1 MTRFVFFAAPLLFV
15 CAGAATPDWIAR
27 SNQNSQIVLDV
38 SARFSPESAA
48 ALGQSGYDEKVIDL
62 GPRFVE
68 RRIEAYTAVLTE
80 LNKRLAAETDPHIR
94 EDLEITIRA
103 SQLTIRGLELSR
115 KYHLPYLNV
124 GRLVF
129 GGIHALLEDRV
140 AAERRPAAVVRLRRY
155 AGLEEGYTPVTV
167 LAERLTHERLNTPG
181 LLGPP
186 RLEVEKDL
194 DNSAYFI
201 DGIGQ
206 LFEKYK
212 LTGYQDAYAALKKQI
227 AAYNDFVRAEI
238 LPRARTDFRLP
249 PEEYALTLQQIGVDI
264 PPEQLT
270 AMAHAAF
277 TDIQAQMKVVAAKV
291 AAERGLPSADYRDVI
306 RALKKDQLAGDQIL
320 DHYRQRIAQIEAI
333 IRRENLLTLPDRPA
347 RMRLASA
354 AESAQ
359 QPAPHMSPPR
369 LLGNTGESGEFV
381 LPLINPAAK
390 GERTDDF
397 TFAAASWTLTSH
409 EARPG
414 HELQFSR
421 MIESGVSTA
430 RAVFAFNSTDVE
442 GWGLYS
448 EWMMYPY
455 MPADGQLICLQHR
468 LLRAAR
474 AFLDPELQAGKVTP
488 AEAKRLLMEDGVF
501 SDAMATEEV
510 DRYTL
515 RSPGQATSY
524 FYGYTKLLELR
535 KDTEKKLG
543 DRFSAQQFHD
553 FILTQG
559 LLPPPLLRSAVM
571 ERFANQ
577 AAQ

>member
-1 MTRFVFFAAPLLFV
+1 MSRIVLFGAPLLFL

-27 SNQNSQIVLDV
+27 SNRNSQIVLDV
-38 SARFSPESAA
+38 MARFGPEGAA
-48 ALGQSGYDEKVIDL
+48 SLGLNGYDDKVIDL
-62 GPRFVE
+62 GPRREE
-68 RRIEAYTAVLTE
+68 REIEAYTAVVAE
-80 LNKRLAAETDPHIR
+80 LNKRLATETDPHVR
-94 EDLEITIRA
+94 EDLQITIQA
-103 SQLTIRGLELSR
+103 NQLTIRGLELSR
-115 KYHLPYLNV
+115 KYHLPYINV

-129 GGIHALLEDRV
+129 GGIHALLEDRI
-140 AAERRPAAVVRLRRY
+140 AADRRPAAVVRLRRY

-167 LAERLTHERLNTPG
+167 LAERLTRERLNTPG

-186 RLEVEKDL
+186 KLEVEKDL
-194 DNSAYFI
+194 DDSSYFV

-212 LTGYQDAYAALKKQI
+212 LAGYQDAFPALKKQI

-249 PEEYALTLQQIGVDI
+249 PEEYALSLQQIGVDI

-277 TDIQAQMKVVAAKV
+277 NDIQAQMKVVAAKV
-291 AAERGLPSADYRDVI
+291 AAERGLPSSDYRDVI
-306 RALKKDQLAGDQIL
+306 RALKKDQLTGDQIL
-320 DHYRQRIAQIEAI
+320 DHYHQRIAQIEAI
-333 IRRENLLTLPDRPA
+333 IRREHLLTLPDRPA

-359 QPAPHMSPPR
+359 QPAPHMNPPR

-390 GERTDDF
+390 GEKTDDF

-455 MPADGQLICLQHR
+455 MPPEGQLISLQHR

-488 AEAKRLLMEDGVF
+488 AEAKKLLMEDGVF
-501 SDAMATEEV
+501 SDAMATQEV

-515 RSPGQATSY
+515 RAPGQATSY

-535 KDTEKKLG
+535 KDTERKLG
-543 DRFSAQQFHD
+543 DRFNAQQFHD

-571 ERFANQ
+571 EHFAD
-577 AAQ
+577 

>member
-1 MTRFVFFAAPLLFV
+1 MTRFGLLTAPLLFFI
-15 CAGAATPDWIAR
+15 ASAATPGWIAR

-38 SARFSPESAA
+38 SARFSPEGAA
-48 ALGQSGYDEKVIDL
+48 ALGQNGYDDKIVDL
-62 GPRFVE
+62 APRREE
-68 RRIEAYTAVLTE
+68 REMEAYRAVMKE
-80 LNKRLAAETDPHIR
+80 LKARLVAETDPQVR
-94 EDLEITIRA
+94 QDLEITIH
-103 SQLTIRGLELSR
+103 SNDLTVRGIELDR
-115 KYHLPYLNV
+115 KYHFAYINV
-124 GRLVF
+124 SRLIF
-129 GGIHALLEDRV
+129 GGIHALLEDRI
-140 AAERRPAAVVRLRRY
+140 AESRRSAAVVRLRRY

-167 LAERLTHERLNTPG
+167 LAERMTRERLQTPG
-181 LLGPP
+181 LTGPP

-194 DNSAYFI
+194 ENSSYFI

-212 LTGYQDAYAALKKQI
+212 LTGYQDAYAALKKQL
-227 AAYNDFVRAEI
+227 AAYNDFIRAEV
-238 LPRARTDFRLP
+238 LPRSRTDFRLP
-249 PEEYALTLQQIGVDI
+249 PEEYALNLQQIGVDI
-264 PPEQLT
+264 PPDQLA
-270 AMAHAAF
+270 AMAHVAF
-277 TDIQAQMKVVAAKV
+277 KEIQREMENVAVNV
-291 AAERGLPSADYRDVI
+291 AVERNLPSADYRDVI
-306 RALKKDQLAGDQIL
+306 RALKKEQLGGDQIL
-320 DHYRQRIAQIEAI
+320 DHYRQRIGEIEAI
-333 IRRENLLTLPDRPA
+333 VRREHLLTLPDRPA

-455 MPADGQLICLQHR
+455 MPPEGQLISLQHR

-488 AEAKRLLMEDGVF
+488 ADAKRLLMEDGVF

-510 DRYTL
+510 DRYTI
-515 RSPGQATSY
+515 RAPGQATSY
-524 FYGYTKLLELR
+524 FYGFTQLLALR
-535 KDTEKKLG
+535 HDMEKKLG
-543 DRFSAQQFHD
+543 SRFNAQQFHD

-559 LLPPPLLRSAVM
+559 LLPPPLLRKAVM
-571 ERFANQ
+571 DHFAE
-577 AAQ
+577 

>member
-1 MTRFVFFAAPLLFV
+1 MIRMVFLAAPVVFL
-15 CAGAATPDWIAR
+15 CAGAATPEWIAR
-27 SNQNSQIVLDV
+27 SNGNSQIVLDV
-38 SARFSPESAA
+38 QARFGPESAA
-48 ALGQSGYDEKVIDL
+48 ALGLNGYDDKVIDL

-68 RRIEAYTAVLTE
+68 RRIEAYTGVLTE
-80 LNKRLAAETDPHIR
+80 LNKRLAAETDPHVR
-94 EDLEITIRA
+94 EDLQITIRA
-103 SQLTIRGLELSR
+103 TQLTIQGLELSHR
-115 KYHLPYLNV
+115 YHLPYINV
-124 GRLVF
+124 SRLVF
-129 GGIHALLEDRV
+129 SGIHALLEDRI
-140 AAERRPAAVVRLRRY
+140 AADRRPAAVVRLRRY
-155 AGLEEGYTPVTV
+155 AGMEEGYTPVTV
-167 LAERLTHERLNTPG
+167 LAERLTRDRLNTPG
-181 LLGPP
+181 LLGPA

-194 DNSAYFI
+194 DNSSYFI

-212 LTGYQDAYAALKKQI
+212 LAGYQEAYAALKKQM

-238 LPRARTDFRLP
+238 LPRSRTDFRLP
-249 PEEYALTLQQIGVDI
+249 PEEYALDLQQTGVDI

-277 TDIQAQMKVVAAKV
+277 TEIQAQMKVVAAKV
-291 AAERGLPSADYRDVI
+291 AIERGLPSSDYRDVI
-306 RALKKDQLAGDQIL
+306 RALKKDQLSGDQIL
-320 DHYRQRIAQIEAI
+320 DHYHQRIAQIEAI
-333 IRRENLLTLPDRPA
+333 IRREHLLTLPDRPA

-359 QPAPHMSPPR
+359 QPAPHMNPPR

-455 MPADGQLICLQHR
+455 MPAEGQLICLQHR

-474 AFLDPELQAGKVTP
+474 AFLDPELQAGKITP
-488 AEAKRLLMEDGVF
+488 AEAKKLLMDEGVF
-501 SDAMATEEV
+501 SDAMATQEV

-515 RSPGQATSY
+515 RAPGQATSY
-524 FYGYTKLLELR
+524 FYGYTRLLELR

-559 LLPPPLLRSAVM
+559 LLPPALLRDAVM
-571 ERFANQ
+571 EHFANQ

>member
-1 MTRFVFFAAPLLFV
+1 MTRIAVLATPLLFF
-15 CAGAATPDWIAR
+15 CAGAATPDWIAK

-38 SARFSPESAA
+38 QARFGPEGAA
-48 ALGQSGYDEKVIDL
+48 ALGLSGYDDKVIDL
-62 GPRFVE
+62 GPHREE
-68 RRIEAYTAVLTE
+68 REIEAYSKVGAELERRLT
-80 LNKRLAAETDPHIR
+80 AETDPQVR
-94 EDLEITIRA
+94 QDLEITIR
-103 SQLTIRGLELSR
+103 STQLTIRGLELDR
-115 KYHLPYLNV
+115 KYHFPYINA

-140 AAERRPAAVVRLRRY
+140 AADRRPAAVVRLRRY
-155 AGLEEGYTPVTV
+155 AGMEEGYTPVTV
-167 LAERLTHERLNTPG
+167 LAERLTRERLNTPG
-181 LLGPP
+181 VLGPP

-194 DNSAYFI
+194 EQSAYFI
-201 DGIGQ
+201 DGVGQ

-212 LTGYQDAYAALKKQI
+212 LTGYQDAYAALKKQM

-238 LPRARTDFRLP
+238 LPRSRTDFRLP
-249 PEEYALTLQQIGVDI
+249 PEEYALSLQQIGVDI

-277 TDIQAQMKVVAAKV
+277 IEIQGQMKVVAAKV
-291 AAERGLPSADYRDVI
+291 AAERGLPSSDYRDVI
-306 RALKKDQLAGDQIL
+306 RALKKEQLGGDQIL
-320 DHYRQRIAQIEAI
+320 DHYHQRIGQIEAI
-333 IRRENLLTLPDRPA
+333 IRREHLLTLPDRPA

-381 LPLINPAAK
+381 LPLMNPAAK
-390 GERTDDF
+390 GEKTDDF

-421 MIESGVSTA
+421 MVESGVSTA

-455 MPADGQLICLQHR
+455 MPPEGQLISLQHR

-488 AEAKRLLMEDGVF
+488 AEAKNLLMEDGVF
-501 SDAMATEEV
+501 SDAMATQEV

-515 RSPGQATSY
+515 RAPGQATSY
-524 FYGYTKLLELR
+524 FYGYVKLLELR

-543 DRFSAQQFHD
+543 AHFNAQQFHD

-571 ERFANQ
+571 EHFAE
-577 AAQ
+577 